1 MLANIWN
8 SLHVASILA
17 NSNIE
22 TFHSKSRKVNLCF
35 RIFKYGWKIK
45 QRNDD
50 SVLKTGLN

>member
-50 SVLKTGLN
+50 SVLKMGSN